1 MKFRTLLVDDEPL
14 ALQRLRRLLRPH
26 AGVIEIVGEAGGGE
40 EALRLIRELQPDL
53 IFLDIQMPECNGFEV
68 LERLDDPPLIIFST
82 AYDEFALK
90 AFETNAIDYLVK
102 PVDPRRLARAVEK
115 LQRLTSEQRGLFQR
129 QLQDLLRAVSQSGK
143 KRLQVK
149 IGDRILLLESG
160 EIYFFRA
167 ADKYVEAHT
176 FDQTY
181 LLNQSLN
188 ELEKTLP
195 SDDFVR
201 IHRSAL
207 INLNHLAEIIRDYGQ
222 YKVRMRDKQRTVLP
236 VSRGMKG
243 NLGLSGAG
251 S

>member
-149 IGDRILLLESG
+149 IGDRILLLESR

-222 YKVRMRDKQRTVLP
+222 YKVRMRDKQSTVLP